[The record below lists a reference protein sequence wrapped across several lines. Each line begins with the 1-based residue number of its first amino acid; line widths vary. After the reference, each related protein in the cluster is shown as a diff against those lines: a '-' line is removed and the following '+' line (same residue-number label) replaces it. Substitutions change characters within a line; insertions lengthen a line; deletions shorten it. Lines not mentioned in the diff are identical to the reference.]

1 MKITCPN
8 LNLTHMTS
16 LSCVGWV
23 TITALM
29 ASAPPLGSLLY
40 PQPSHAS
47 PLQIAQATTL
57 YVNPTSG
64 TDATAAGQNPSTPLR
79 TITFALKQAQSGTV
93 IQLAAGTY
101 NAASGEQFPLILPS
115 GVVLKGDAGT
125 KGAGILIQGG
135 GSIMSPSF
143 ATQQVGVL
151 AQGTSQVIGVT
162 VTNPI
167 TRGSGVWV
175 ETGSPTIS
183 DCTFANNHRDGV
195 FVTGSSSPN
204 VLNNVFTQN
213 GGNGISIARNAK
225 GEVRGNSFVNTGFGL
240 AIGGTSTAV
249 IAENQVSQNMDGIV
263 VSDSARPVIRQNQ
276 IQSNNRDGIV
286 VIGNGNPD
294 LGQAGTAA
302 NNVIQ
307 QNKRYDLNNSTKT
320 IVVTVA
326 GNTLDQK
333 KAFGKV
339 NFESATQTPS
349 PAGSLT
355 DIKGHWAQPFIEA
368 LAARQIITGFPD
380 GSYRPNDPVTR
391 AQFAAIIAKLNPP
404 AKREAQTFGD
414 VASNFW
420 GFNAITTTYRAGYMS
435 GYPGNLFKPEQQIP
449 RVQVLVALASGLGVM
464 PKDANAVSYYQDASE
479 IPNYATS
486 AVAAATEQRMVVNYP
501 DVKQL
506 SPNRNATRAEV
517 AALVYQAL
525 ASKKEVPAIASPYI
539 VTPTPR

>member
-1 MKITCPN
+1 
-8 LNLTHMTS
+8 
-16 LSCVGWV
+16 
-23 TITALM
+23 M
-29 ASAPPLGSLLY
+29 ATVPPLLY
-40 PQPSHAS
+40 AQPSHAT
-47 PLQIAQATTL
+47 PIQLAQATTL
-57 YVNPTSG
+57 YVNPNSG
-64 TDATAAGQNPSTPLR
+64 SDAATAGQNASAPLR

-93 IQLAAGTY
+93 IQLAPGTY
-101 NAASGEQFPLILPS
+101 TAESGEQFPLILPS
-115 GVVLKGDAGT
+115 GVILKGDAGN
-125 KGAGILIQGG
+125 KGAGIVIMGG

-143 ATQQVGVL
+143 ATQKVGIL
-151 AQGTSQVIGVT
+151 AQGSSQVIGVT

-167 TRGSGVWV
+167 TRGSGIWV

-183 DCTFANNHRDGV
+183 DSTFANNHRDGV
-195 FVTGSSSPN
+195 FVTGSSAPT
-204 VLNNVFTQN
+204 VLNNIFTKN
-213 GGNGISIARNAK
+213 GGNGISIARDAK
-225 GEVRGNSFVNTGFGL
+225 GQVRGNSFVDTGFGL
-240 AIGGTSTAV
+240 AVGGNSTTV
-249 IAENQVSQNMDGIV
+249 ITENQVSQNMDGMV
-263 VSDSARPVIRQNQ
+263 VSDNARPVIRQNQ

-339 NFESATQTPS
+339 NFESATQTPIAS
-349 PAGSLT
+349 GSLT
-355 DIKGHWAQPFIEA
+355 DVKGHWAQPFIEA
-368 LAARQIITGFPD
+368 LASRQIISGFPD

-404 AKREAQTFGD
+404 ARREAQVFGD

-435 GYPGNLFKPEQQIP
+435 GYPGNLFKPAEEIP
-449 RVQVLVALASGLGVM
+449 RVQVLVALASGLGAM
-464 PKDANAVSYYQDASE
+464 PKDATVVSFYQDASD
-479 IPNYATS
+479 IPSYATS
-486 AVAAATEQRMVVNYP
+486 AIAAATERRMVVNYP
-501 DVKQL
+501 TLKQL
-506 SPNRNATRAEV
+506 NPNRNATRADV

-525 ASKKEVPAIASPYI
+525 NSKKDVPAIASPYI
-539 VTPTPR
+539 VNPGTR